1 MSREPEIEDAT
12 VYIVVGRA
20 FREDDAGGAN
30 SGADAGWDDGDDGD
44 ESGATNVNVL
54 LTAADDEEC
63 IQKALTSLAGQ
74 GYSRVELDQI
84 GVIEGAPDDPTFA
97 SAYWTAIDGQVAVIA
112 FHG

>member
-20 FREDDAGGAN
+20 FRADDAPRD
-30 SGADAGWDDGDDGD
+30 SGPDAGWDDEEDGDDA
-44 ESGATNVNVL
+44 GATNVNVL
-54 LTAADDEEC
+54 LTATDDEEC
-63 IQKALTSLAGQ
+63 IQKALTALAGQ
-74 GYSRVELDQI
+74 GFSRVELDQI
-84 GVIEGAPDDPTFA
+84 GVVAGAPEDPTFA